1 MRKLISKVDQSVIN
15 AKFKLQEKKDGVDQI
30 IIMFIIIAVAAGL
43 AGLIYV
49 FGTKTLLPNFQNK
62 LTSLINGWFNHA

>member
-1 MRKLISKVDQSVIN
+1 MRKLISKVDQAVIN

-49 FGTKTLLPNFQNK
+49 FGTRTLLPNFQNK